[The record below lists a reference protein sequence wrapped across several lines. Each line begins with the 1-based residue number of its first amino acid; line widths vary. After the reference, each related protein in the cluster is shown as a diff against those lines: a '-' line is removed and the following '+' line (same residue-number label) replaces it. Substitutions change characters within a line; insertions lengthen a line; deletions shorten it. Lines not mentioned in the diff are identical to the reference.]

1 MNTPSHTVPAP
12 VPFFVP
18 SLFLLLFL
26 AFLPAIAQ
34 PGFDAPLQDSSPD
47 SLAERITRRWPNVR
61 LIGIGQDPAESMM
74 LTGFITDLE
83 KLAEVSEMVA
93 PAPIPNFATRAIAAV
108 RSQKQPTYEFF
119 KDYICRAYP
128 EYDCE
133 YDLDDDEL
141 HRSFSIAVGIVESI
155 RQTPGPL
162 YVITTAQQNRPVIN
176 ALLSFD
182 SLTGT
187 FRVLSYLYP
196 FPEWGVHS
204 GVRNRENETQ
214 PDPPSHYPPDPAP
227 YPEELAILPP
237 DSIEAWNVR
246 DGAAMYRSRTGPHQV
261 EGFEFLWLHRKG
273 EGEKE
278 FGPVVGLVSRYNL
291 IGLREEGE
299 ILMMQASCDR
309 CAEVGLGEP
318 RMVRTGRVG
327 WKLRLAVEDRERFE
341 EILESGVEIH
351 LIVRLRFMTGDA
363 ASPASRTGE
372 GHVNVA
378 IISDEPA
385 GSSK

>member
-1 MNTPSHTVPAP
+1 MNR
-12 VPFFVP
+12 P
-18 SLFLLLFL
+18 SLAVAAQRLFFIPSLLLLFL
-26 AFLPAIAQ
+26 LSPPVTAQ
-34 PGFDAPLQDSSPD
+34 PESDPLLQASSPD

-83 KLAEVSEMVA
+83 KLAEISEMFA
-93 PAPIPNFATRAIAAV
+93 PAPVPNFATRAIAAV
-108 RSQKQPTYEFF
+108 RSQKQPTYEAFE
-119 KDYICRAYP
+119 DYICRVYP
-128 EYDCE
+128 EYDCA
-133 YDLDDDEL
+133 YDFDDDEL
-141 HRSFSIAVGIVESI
+141 HRAFTIAAGIVESM

-162 YVITTAQQNRPVIN
+162 YVVTTAQQNRPVIN

-196 FPEWGVHS
+196 FPEWDGQKIE
-204 GVRNRENETQ
+204 GETP
-214 PDPPSHYPPDPAP
+214 PDPSSYPPDPAP
-227 YPEELAILPP
+227 YPEELAILPL

-246 DGAAMYRSRTGPHQV
+246 DGAALHRSSTGPHQV

-273 EGEKE
+273 EREKE

-299 ILMMQASCDR
+299 ILMMEASCDR

-327 WKLRLAVEDRERFE
+327 WKLRLAVENRERLE

-351 LIVRLRFMTGDA
+351 LNVQLRFTTGSDD
-363 ASPASRTGE
+363 SHASRTGT
-372 GHVNVA
+372 GHVNIA
-378 IISDEPA
+378 IISDEMS
-385 GSSK
+385 GNDKNDR

>member
-1 MNTPSHTVPAP
+1 MNRPSLAVAAQRL
-12 VPFFVP
+12 FFVP
-18 SLFLLLFL
+18 SLLLLFL
-26 AFLPAIAQ
+26 VPPPVTAQ
-34 PGFDAPLQDSSPD
+34 PESDPPLQDSSPD

-83 KLAEVSEMVA
+83 KLAEISEMVA
-93 PAPIPNFATRAIAAV
+93 PAPVPNFATRAIAAV

-133 YDLDDDEL
+133 YDFDDDEL
-141 HRSFSIAVGIVESI
+141 HRAFSIAADIVKSM

-187 FRVLSYLYP
+187 FLVLSYLYP
-196 FPEWGVHS
+196 FPEWDGQKIE
-204 GVRNRENETQ
+204 GET
-214 PDPPSHYPPDPAP
+214 PSDPSFYPPDPAP
-227 YPEELAILPP
+227 YPEELAILPL

-246 DGAAMYRSRTGPHQV
+246 DGAALHRSNTGPHQV
-261 EGFEFLWLHRKG
+261 EGFEFLWLHREG
-273 EGEKE
+273 EREKE

-327 WKLRLAVEDRERFE
+327 WKLRLAAEDRERFE

-351 LIVRLRFMTGDA
+351 LMVRLRFMTGDA

-372 GHVNVA
+372 GHVNIA
-378 IISDEPA
+378 IISDELS
-385 GSSK
+385 GNNK